1 VQRGLDK
8 EEILMVEPQEFMG
21 VLTPR
26 HVLRETLRGRAPS
39 LLVSVAGAL
48 LMYSLIYSLLR
59 PHFPPTGV
67 QVAQRYLE
75 SARDEPRDRSWRR

>member
-8 EEILMVEPQEFMG
+8 EETIMVEPQEFMG
-21 VLTPR
+21 VLTTR
-26 HVLRETLRGRAPS
+26 HVLRETLRGLAPS

-48 LMYSLIYSLLR
+48 LIYSLLR
-59 PHFPPTGV
+59 PHFPPTSV

-75 SARDEPRDRSWRR
+75 AARDEPRDRSWRR